1 MIGVMSDETY
11 RGDAAVL
18 GQVGIVLAGIDLP
31 KLQVQL
37 PRLLAEK
44 AIAAWEREVDESAP
58 EKETCEERLRRHQ
71 SGMLALIGLSIIEG
85 GHWQGD
91 VVKVDLDPVLIGL
104 AVDAADDLSS

>member
-1 MIGVMSDETY
+1 MSDETY

-44 AIAAWEREVDESAP
+44 AIAAWNEKLTNPRPKRKLARSACGA
-58 EKETCEERLRRHQ
+58 TSQVR
-71 SGMLALIGLSIIEG
+71 
-85 GHWQGD
+85 
-91 VVKVDLDPVLIGL
+91 
-104 AVDAADDLSS
+104 